1 MSFQRANPKNKID
14 YKSIISLDFTSNP
27 RAAIHGQACNLA
39 GIPPT
44 ILEGGSLFPQKP
56 KLGIVVL
63 LVVIGLV
70 VVVVVVVVVGVVT
83 VVSGGA
89 GWALTQHMMGR
100 LSFISQT
107 DFRR

>member
-1 MSFQRANPKNKID
+1 MIYWLQ
-14 YKSIISLDFTSNP
+14 IIRLDFTSNP
-27 RAAIHGQACNLA
+27 RRAIHGQACNSA
-39 GIPPT
+39 DTPPT
-44 ILEGGSLFPQKP
+44 IFLILASLFPQIP

-83 VVSGGA
+83 VVVVGA
-89 GWALTQHMMGR
+89 GWALTQQMMGR

>member
-1 MSFQRANPKNKID
+1 M
-14 YKSIISLDFTSNP
+14 T
-27 RAAIHGQACNLA
+27 
-39 GIPPT
+39 
-44 ILEGGSLFPQKP
+44 SLFPQIP

-70 VVVVVVVVVGVVT
+70 VVVVVGVVAVVGG
-83 VVSGGA
+83 GGA
-89 GWALTQHMMGR
+89 GWGLTQHMMGR

>member
-1 MSFQRANPKNKID
+1 MTFRHLIYWLQ
-14 YKSIISLDFTSNP
+14 IIRLDFTSNP
-27 RAAIHGQACNLA
+27 RAAIHGQACNSA
-39 GIPPT
+39 GTPPT
-44 ILEGGSLFPQKP
+44 ILTLASLFPQIP

-83 VVSGGA
+83 VVVGGA

-107 DFRR
+107 DFLR

>member
-1 MSFQRANPKNKID
+1 MTFRHLIYWLQ
-14 YKSIISLDFTSNP
+14 IIRLDFTSNP
-27 RAAIHGQACNLA
+27 RAAIHGQACNSA
-39 GIPPT
+39 STPPT
-44 ILEGGSLFPQKP
+44 ILTLASLFPQIP

-70 VVVVVVVVVGVVT
+70 VVVVVGVVT
-83 VVSGGA
+83 VVVGGA

-107 DFRR
+107 DFLR

>member
-1 MSFQRANPKNKID
+1 MIYWLQ
-14 YKSIISLDFTSNP
+14 IIRLDFTSNP
-27 RAAIHGQACNLA
+27 RRAIHGQACKSA
-39 GIPPT
+39 GTPPT
-44 ILEGGSLFPQKP
+44 IFLILASLFPQIP

-70 VVVVVVVVVGVVT
+70 VVVVVAVVVVVVVVGVDT
-83 VVSGGA
+83 VIVVGA
-89 GWALTQHMMGR
+89 GWALTQQMMGR